1 MSKIQQENN
10 FQVEE
15 VLNKFPEACSII
27 KTSTLRILLAKIKDE
42 TYFEAAK
49 GEMLTHSAEEGVEKE
64 IFRSEARRLMVQ
76 FEKL

>member
-15 VLNKFPEACSII
+15 VLNKFPEDCSII

-42 TYFEAAK
+42 NFFETSK
-49 GEMLTHSAEEGVEKE
+49 DETFIHSAVEEVEKE
-64 IFRSEARRLMVQ
+64 IFRSEARRLIVQ
-76 FEKL
+76 FERL